1 MGSARTCMSLRKA
14 ILAACALVLPNGCS
28 SGRKPAAAPPTPVVV
43 TEVEQYAGNEGVNYS
58 ASIVPYEQ
66 ISVSFKSGG
75 YVTSILQ
82 RQGADGRARNL
93 QQGDFVKK
101 GSVLATVRE

>member
-1 MGSARTCMSLRKA
+1 MRNLHGNP
-14 ILAACALVLPNGCS
+14 LAAGNFLSTLVFALLLQGCS
-28 SGRKPAAAPPTPVVV
+28 SEKKPAPPPPTPVVV
-43 TEVEQYAGNEGVNYS
+43 AEVEQYSGNEGASYS

-66 ISVSFKSGG
+66 VSLSFKSAG

-93 QQGDFVKK
+93 QQGDFVRK
-101 GSVLATVRE
+101 G